1 MENNEKNLIVKR
13 LDLKEQFLREE
24 ISADEYSKLKNEL
37 EKELE
42 ELEQKEGKKENA
54 NKEYRHK
61 VVSNKELKK
70 NNWRFFSAILSIILL
85 ISIIINLSMYIS
97 LASTDIDKEVIAG
110 NSVNYINANL
120 LDGNTK
126 ASLIN
131 SEEKNGVYLLKL
143 DINGKSFDSYATKDG
158 NLLFTSAIDMKKPID
173 NLNINPE
180 DNINSNAKSDISPDD
195 DPSIGPANA
204 PVTIIEFSDFQC
216 PFCARAE
223 PTVNQILSTYKDKV
237 RLVYRDFPL
246 SFHQYAQKSA
256 EASECSDEQGKFWE
270 YHDLLFEKQQEW
282 SSIGITKMK
291 DYAAQ
296 LNLDSKKFND
306 CLDSGKYSSEVQ
318 KDFEDGQKAGVS
330 GTPAFFIN
338 GILISGAQPF
348 ENFKKVIDAELAE

>member
-131 SEEKNGVYLLKL
+131 SEEKNGVY
-143 DINGKSFDSYATKDG
+143 
-158 NLLFTSAIDMKKPID
+158 
-173 NLNINPE
+173 
-180 DNINSNAKSDISPDD
+180 
-195 DPSIGPANA
+195 
-204 PVTIIEFSDFQC
+204 
-216 PFCARAE
+216 
-223 PTVNQILSTYKDKV
+223 
-237 RLVYRDFPL
+237 
-246 SFHQYAQKSA
+246 
-256 EASECSDEQGKFWE
+256 
-270 YHDLLFEKQQEW
+270 
-282 SSIGITKMK
+282 
-291 DYAAQ
+291 
-296 LNLDSKKFND
+296 
-306 CLDSGKYSSEVQ
+306 
-318 KDFEDGQKAGVS
+318 
-330 GTPAFFIN
+330 
-338 GILISGAQPF
+338 
-348 ENFKKVIDAELAE
+348 